1 MANCDP
7 NTMARGADLKEIAE
21 QLEIVLDANKVM
33 EKRIDKLEAEMKSF
47 SGIIKVSSNHAA
59 SSEFDR
65 VPEASNESR
74 NNHLS
79 STEYSFKTAEKEPD
93 LTLNFGAVDKSDSS
107 SRSFLDGILD
117 ACQKESSLS
126 ELRKIND
133 SSNNIEDVSSDEVSE
148 GGGEAD
154 SSEGGECF
162 QLTNNKDS
170 EIERPNSS
178 SRSFLGGILDA
189 SQKESSLNELREIN
203 NIFNSVEREVSS
215 QEVREGGREEDTSED
230 VKSTT
235 EKDKSIPDKKRV
247 PTDVTERLRRSKRN
261 KKPPKRLTMNT
272 SCKGQSYMESSAIVE
287 RRRPSRAV
295 CQVQ

>member
-1 MANCDP
+1 MYSDSAVLHNDTIILYSCDCDDACCVLTYFSLTGWNKLRRGALYQGSCDIMANCDP

-117 ACQKESSLS
+117 ASQKESSLS
-126 ELRKIND
+126 DQLRKIND

-154 SSEGGECF
+154 SSEGGECS

-170 EIERPNSS
+170 EIEKPDSS

-189 SQKESSLNELREIN
+189 SQKESSLSEIN

-215 QEVREGGREEDTSED
+215 QEVREGGR
-230 VKSTT
+230 
-235 EKDKSIPDKKRV
+235 
-247 PTDVTERLRRSKRN
+247 
-261 KKPPKRLTMNT
+261 
-272 SCKGQSYMESSAIVE
+272 Y
-287 RRRPSRAV
+287 
-295 CQVQ
+295 